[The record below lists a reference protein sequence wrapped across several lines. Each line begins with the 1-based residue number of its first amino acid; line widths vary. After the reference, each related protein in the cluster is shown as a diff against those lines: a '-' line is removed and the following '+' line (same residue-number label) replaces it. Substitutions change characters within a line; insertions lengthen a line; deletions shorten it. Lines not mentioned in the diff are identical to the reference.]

1 MPASSAAWMIRVD
14 LSWSGSPHAPNII
27 APRHSG
33 LTWTPVLPRL
43 RYSMAQRRYPLLVIE
58 QGALGVQAAGIAGQ
72 GAVRADH
79 AVTWG
84 DDRDR
89 VAAVGAADRAG
100 NARELAGELAVGDRL
115 AVRDLAQARPDGA
128 LEGGAVL
135 GQRQVERGP
144 LAGEV
149 LVELALH
156 LGERTVV
163 RAGVGVQVVAVGV
176 ELGQPVLVGLDVERA
191 ERAGEEGVHTFY
203 NATGHRGVS
212 GLEWKGPARTP
223 VPRAR

>member
-1 MPASSAAWMIRVD
+1 MIRIES
-14 LSWSGSPHAPNII
+14 SWSVLPQAPNII

-43 RYSMAQRRYPLLVIE
+43 RYSMAERRYPLLVIE
-58 QGALGVQAAGIAGQ
+58 QRALGLQPARVARQR
-72 GAVRADH
+72 AVGADH
-79 AVTWG
+79 AVARV

-89 VAAVGAADRAG
+89 VAAVGAPDRAG
-100 NARELAGELAVGDRL
+100 DAAELTGQLAVGDRL